1 MSEPRKLNTG
11 SASGGFDQSQ
21 YEAARRRAQ
30 EQANQNARRRTIQQP
45 MRTQQQARQIR
56 QQIPQQPPVQ
66 QAPAQ
71 PVQQAPAQEAPRELT
86 HAQRQALA
94 YRAAAERKY
103 GNTVQFPTREIQIS
117 RQNQP
122 AAQQPQ
128 QRTIHREGTAQPA
141 RPRAQVQQLDVNK
154 AQGSRPAFNYDEAV
168 PAGGIQMEEAPRAR
182 KARPAEEDAPR
193 THHASGGGR
202 RKPPRGGEPADAKPH
217 GKKGGKGGGK
227 KKKKKGTWWKILLI
241 TLLVIV
247 LIFGGAYALI
257 MGAIAPQGGSI
268 KLNQLVNTP
277 KEFQDDEL
285 NIPVS
290 YTHLRAHET

>member
-11 SASGGFDQSQ
+11 SASGSFDQSQ

-117 RQNQP
+117 RQNLAQRFRIGREH
-122 AAQQPQ
+122 AA
-128 QRTIHREGTAQPA
+128 
-141 RPRAQVQQLDVNK
+141 
-154 AQGSRPAFNYDEAV
+154 DEAMF
-168 PAGGIQMEEAPRAR
+168 AAL
-182 KARPAEEDAPR
+182 KYN
-193 THHASGGGR
+193 ASM
-202 RKPPRGGEPADAKPH
+202 
-217 GKKGGKGGGK
+217 
-227 KKKKKGTWWKILLI
+227 
-241 TLLVIV
+241 V
-247 LIFGGAYALI
+247 
-257 MGAIAPQGGSI
+257 
-268 KLNQLVNTP
+268 
-277 KEFQDDEL
+277 
-285 NIPVS
+285 
-290 YTHLRAHET
+290 